1 MNLSRLVGNARL
13 KGQLSRPELLP
24 HAAIIGGPQ
33 GSGRHTLATLLAQ
46 AMLCQ
51 HPEQA
56 PCGKCLPCRRVA
68 EGIHPDVIPVSRFQT
83 KEEQT
88 KDLSVG
94 TIRLLRADA
103 YIRPNQAERKV
114 YLIDRAD
121 TMNVSAQNALLK
133 VLEDGPEYAVF
144 FLIAEN
150 PMSLLQTIRSRC
162 ALYELGPVSPEEA
175 LPVLR
180 GRFPGRSDSELTQA
194 VQTAH
199 GLIGVVTALLE
210 GNGQQEPPEV
220 AKSLDALC
228 AALSRRSELVL
239 MEWSVQIQ
247 NDKWSRDQLVSLYRG
262 IVRRAT
268 NTLTGD
274 AEGIDW
280 RKALSPAQLLAL
292 TDLAREG
299 ERAMEL
305 NVYPAHSA
313 GWFAVSAWKLVS
325 TS

>member
-1 MNLSRLVGNARL
+1 MNLSKLAGNARL
-13 KGQLSRPELLP
+13 RGQLSHRSLLP
-24 HAAIIGGPQ
+24 HAAIFGGPQ

-56 PCGKCLPCRRVA
+56 PCGECLACRRVA
-68 EGIHPDVIPVSRFQT
+68 EGIHPDVIPVGRFQT

-94 TIRLLRADA
+94 TVRLLRADA
-103 YIRPNQAERKV
+103 YVRPNQADRKI

-121 TMNVSAQNALLK
+121 SMNVSAQNALLK

-150 PMSLLQTIRSRC
+150 PMTLLQTIRSRC

-175 LPVLR
+175 LPTLR
-180 GRFPGRSDSELTQA
+180 GRFPGRPDGELTQA
-194 VQTAH
+194 LQTAH
-199 GLIGVVTALLE
+199 GLIGGAVALLE
-210 GNGQQEPPEV
+210 GTGRQESPEIT
-220 AKSLDALC
+220 KSLAILIS
-228 AALSRRSELVL
+228 ALSQRSELAL

-247 NDKWSRDQLVSLYRG
+247 NDRWSREQLAALYRG
-262 IVRRAT
+262 VVDRAR
-268 NTLTGD
+268 NALTG
-274 AEGIDW
+274 APEGLDW
-280 RKALSPAQLLAL
+280 RQALSPVQLLAL

-299 ERAMEL
+299 ENAMER
-305 NVYPAHSA
+305 NVSPAHSA
-313 GWFAVSAWKLVS
+313 GWFAVSAWKLVAK
-325 TS
+325 

>member
-1 MNLSRLVGNARL
+1 MNLSRLAGNARL

-24 HAAIIGGPQ
+24 HAAILGGPQ

-56 PCGKCLPCRRVA
+56 PCGECLPCRRVA

-83 KEEQT
+83 KEEQA

-103 YIRPNQAERKV
+103 YVRPNQAERKV

-121 TMNVSAQNALLK
+121 SMNVSAQNALLK

-180 GRFPGRSDSELTQA
+180 GRFPGQSDGELTQA

-199 GLIGVVTALLE
+199 GLIGGAIALLE

-220 AKSLDALC
+220 SKSLDALC
-228 AALSRRSELVL
+228 AALSRRSELAL

-247 NDKWSRDQLVSLYRG
+247 NDKWSRDQLASLYRG

-268 NTLTGD
+268 NALTGD
-274 AEGIDW
+274 ARGTDW
-280 RKALSPAQLLAL
+280 QKALSPAQLLAL

-299 ERAMEL
+299 ERAMER
-305 NVYPAHSA
+305 NVSPAHSA

-325 TS
+325 AA